1 MNIMAPTWDDLASV
15 FEGEIKWIFISSPW
29 FSAEGI
35 KKLNAFLPNRKLKEI
50 KDIEIWFRMNLE
62 DHLLGITDY
71 KSLLNFVEK
80 AHKQFKGNS
89 FRIYASDSL
98 HAKVY
103 ASNKK
108 ILITSANLTK
118 KGFVDN
124 IEIGIDTTLPA
135 SFKDA
140 FDSFIKEQRRY
151 LDEVSIA
158 KLRKFVKQLESKTM
172 KNYNQEIS
180 KILKKARDQMSLLAL
195 EEKYPPH
202 PKFPIR

>member
-1 MNIMAPTWDDLASV
+1 MNIVAPTWDDLASI
-15 FEGEIKWIFISSPW
+15 FESETEWIFISSPW

-35 KKLNAFLPNRKLKEI
+35 EKLNVFLPNKKLRKI
-50 KDIEIWFRMNLE
+50 KNIEIWFRMNIE

-71 KSLLNFVEK
+71 ESLLNFVEK
-80 AHKQFKGNS
+80 VHKQSKGNTFKLYS
-89 FRIYASDSL
+89 SDSL

-124 IEIGIDTTLPA
+124 IEIGIDTTLSA
-135 SFKDA
+135 SLKDA
-140 FDSFIKEQRRY
+140 FDSFIKEQRKH
-151 LDEVSIA
+151 LDEVSVS
-158 KLRKFVKQLESKTM
+158 KLRNFVKQLESKTL

-180 KILKKARDQMSLLAL
+180 KILKKARSQMSLLAL

-202 PKFPIR
+202 SKFPIR

>member
-15 FEGEIKWIFISSPW
+15 FEGETEWVFISSPW

-35 KKLNAFLPNRKLKEI
+35 EKLNVFLSNKKLKKI
-50 KDIEIWFRMNLE
+50 KDIEIWFRMNFE
-62 DHLLGITDY
+62 DHLLRITDY
-71 KSLLNFVEK
+71 ESLLNFVERV
-80 AHKQFKGNS
+80 HKQFKGNR
-89 FRIYASDSL
+89 FKIYASDSL

-124 IEIGIDTTLPA
+124 IEIGIDITLSA

-140 FDSFIKEQRRY
+140 FDSFIIEQRKH

-158 KLRKFVKQLESKTM
+158 KLRNFVKQLESKTM
-172 KNYNQEIS
+172 ENYNQEIS
-180 KILKKARDQMSLLAL
+180 KILKKARSQMTLLAL